1 VLTVGSE
8 AGHAIASVLAV
19 SPHGHGVPR
28 HVYVTVCD
36 AIAGGV
42 PALGIGPSGVPV
54 SGFPESDVPATDVP
68 ASGTPASSAPAASG
82 IPPSGLPALG
92 VPVESSGVTPV
103 GDAHAVSAATHEIQR
118 GAELGLQM

>member
-28 HVYVTVCD
+28 HVYVTVCE

-42 PALGIGPSGVPV
+42 PPLGIAPSGVPASGV
-54 SGFPESDVPATDVP
+54 GPASGFPDVPAFGIP
-68 ASGTPASSAPAASG
+68 ASGAPAASG
-82 IPPSGLPALG
+82 IPTSGLPALG
-92 VPVESSGVTPV
+92 VPAESSGVTPD
-103 GDAHAVSAATHEIQR
+103 GDPHAASAATHEIQR
-118 GAELGLQM
+118 RADLGLQM